1 MRQPRFR
8 ASALIILL
16 YFSMLP
22 RYRLGLDLGTNSLG
36 WSMLELDEN
45 NYPVRVHRLGVRIF
59 SDGRDPKTEVSLAAA
74 RTQARGQRIRR
85 ERFLKRRTDLLAK
98 LVALGLFPSD
108 KNVGRNLA
116 TLDPYE
122 LRSKALNE
130 KLHPFHLGRALLHL
144 ARRRG
149 FKSNRKSAKTDEAK
163 VTGPAIAKLESAL
176 DGKTIGQLLQQ
187 RLAQGQ
193 PTRFRPNSKQ
203 GYDLYPTRA
212 MYEREFDEIVR
223 SQKPQ
228 HEKISESDW
237 QALRKII
244 FDQLPLKAP
253 ARGRCRFLKGA
264 DGKPLERA
272 PLALPSFQQFR
283 ILSDANHLAYR
294 DDLGSPAQ
302 PLTPAQRG
310 IVLDLLRTQKTRSFG
325 KLRTALNLP
334 DTARFNLES
343 DKRDELAGDSVAYLL
358 ANKKYF
364 GRRWHDL
371 PLAQRDAIVT
381 DLLDDSIEDDVLR
394 LRAEQVWGL
403 SAEAATAI
411 VELSP
416 QDFPRGM
423 APFSGEFSRRLVPPM
438 VTGLG
443 YAAAVEAIGFKH
455 SLANDDGRAESLPY
469 YGKAMPESTTLA
481 PKSHVA
487 DEREFG
493 RIANPTVH
501 IALNQLRIVVNT
513 LIARYGKP
521 AQITLELARNLKL
534 TTKQRVELEKEQAK
548 NKKNNDRLRHE
559 LRDFGEPD
567 DYDNRLRLKL
577 WEELKGDLHARVCPY
592 SGRPIPRSIL
602 FTDEVEIDHILPF
615 GATLDDSPA
624 NKILALRAANRAKGK
639 RSPHEAFGADAANYA
654 DILDRA
660 AQLPGNKRWRF
671 QSDAMDKFRDTQGFL
686 HRQLTDTQYLAK
698 ISARYLTT
706 ICPPS
711 GVKVFP
717 GRLTALLRHHWGL
730 DTLLAQPD
738 ADRIAKN
745 RADHRHHAIDALVV
759 ALADQRTLLHIQHAN
774 EANRIGDIAVPTP
787 WPTLRAEAEAVVA
800 AIIVSHR
807 PNHSAAGALH
817 EEKFYG
823 PVRGIPDGDK
833 YAAWRNERAWEQE
846 YKYDLVYRV
855 KVDEITHA
863 NLDPRNTRAGC
874 VRDRKLRERLADCL
888 AHVPI
893 EPSSSD
899 EKETKESKKER
910 LEALAKALATF
921 TRESGV
927 RTVRLVKKK
936 ASVALSHH
944 KRAMPRAVIPGGVHC
959 VTFWQMP
966 DKQIWAVALNL
977 FEASRSYP
985 RSGKT
990 SKDEVWQGPQGQ
1002 KIYRGKRPHPS
1013 AKLLFTVHKDDAL
1026 QTTTLDGELR
1036 VVRVSSIAP
1045 SENNE
1050 QLWCFEHTTS
1060 GTGRKWN
1067 IKFSRILVTKTRL
1080 IHVNPIGDVQDSGP
1094 RQ

>member
-1 MRQPRFR
+1 MRQPRFH

-130 KLHPFHLGRALLHL
+130 KLHPFHVGRALLHL

-302 PLTPAQRG
+302 PLTPAQRE

-334 DTARFNLES
+334 ETARFNLES

-438 VTGLG
+438 LTGLG

-513 LIARYGKP
+513 LIAHYGKP

-577 WEELKGDLHARVCPY
+577 WEELKGDLHARLCPY

-774 EANRIGDIAVPTP
+774 EANRIGDISVPTP
-787 WPTLRAEAEAVVA
+787 WAKLRPEAESAVA

-807 PNHSAAGALH
+807 PNHNPAGQLH
-817 EEKFYG
+817 EETAYG
-823 PVRGIPDGDK
+823 AVRKERRRPNQNWEHEQGYGLVVRKPISGLKSGDLETI
-833 YAAWRNERAWEQE
+833 RDHTLRA
-846 YKYDLVYRV
+846 
-855 KVDEITHA
+855 
-863 NLDPRNTRAGC
+863 
-874 VRDRKLRERLADCL
+874 KLL
-888 AHVPI
+888 AHLDGTTS
-893 EPSSSD
+893 ED
-899 EKETKESKKER
+899 KTAWAA
-910 LEALAKALATF
+910 ALASF
-921 TRESGV
+921 TEQTGV
-927 RTVRLVKKK
+927 RTVRLLKKDVT
-936 ASVALSHH
+936 ARRFLSGEGHH
-944 KRAMPRAVIPGGVHC
+944 AKFLIPGDVHSISFGILPGGKIDVSP
-959 VTFWQMP
+959 VTLLDANNSKFVP
-966 DKQIWAVALNL
+966 
-977 FEASRSYP
+977 SR
-985 RSGKT
+985 
-990 SKDEVWQGPQGQ
+990 
-1002 KIYRGKRPHPS
+1002 HP
-1013 AKLLFTVHKDDAL
+1013 AARKLFTIHKGDAL
-1026 QTTTLDGELR
+1026 RTIHKGEMKTVIVCGLR
-1036 VVRVSSIAP
+1036 P
-1045 SENNE
+1045 SEGNRYVVCL
-1050 QLWCFEHTTS
+1050 QHTAADKSATF
-1060 GTGRKWN
+1060 T
-1067 IKFSRILVTKTRL
+1067 IQFTRILLTQTRL

-1094 RQ
+1094 RK